1 MRDFLINSRKKRT
14 QSDEIVDVRF
24 IEQKRISIDELSL
37 IFWADLSEINQ
48 WYCWRRRQYNID

>member
-24 IEQKRISIDELSL
+24 IEQKRASIDE
-37 IFWADLSEINQ
+37 
-48 WYCWRRRQYNID
+48 